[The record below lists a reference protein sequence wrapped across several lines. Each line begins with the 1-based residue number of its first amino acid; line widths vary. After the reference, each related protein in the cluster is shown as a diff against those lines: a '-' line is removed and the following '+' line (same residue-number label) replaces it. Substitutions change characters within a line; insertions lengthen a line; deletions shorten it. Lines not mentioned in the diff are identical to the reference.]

1 MRGIIK
7 LTVGIGFLGLSLF
20 IGELVIDWYDTF
32 SWSRARKSNA
42 QVSSENSDSNSRSIA
57 SVESQPMS
65 EVLAIAKS
73 LEKDSRIPLGEK
85 KVINN
90 NSNGGSNVDPLWAAH
105 LEDKGLKEFDKELGK
120 FMKDSQEEK
129 MIKQLLVLNH
139 EGVTHTPEEYRMIGQ
154 AHEQLLK
161 NPVASANY
169 IKDAFEEMPADGF
182 AKERSYLMQ
191 LAMQLTEDGSAKNV
205 IEQMLMKEMQKD
217 YGPYNPENISSSMPV
232 IAISSY
238 FAMTLEPEKRQAAGQ
253 MFLNN
258 QKDPQLIQM
267 YQSMIQQSSPSPGSD
282 LNQSSHDNQSYN
294 SVAAEF
300 SS

>member
-1 MRGIIK
+1 MRGIVKVTI
-7 LTVGIGFLGLSLF
+7 GIGFLGLSLY
-20 IGELVIDWYDTF
+20 IGELIVDWYDTF
-32 SWSRARKSNA
+32 SWSHKRNQQKITQENDETDSKSA
-42 QVSSENSDSNSRSIA
+42 SRSIA
-57 SVESQPMS
+57 SLPSQNN
-65 EVLAIAKS
+65 EVLAIARS
-73 LEKDSRIPLGEK
+73 LEKDHRIPLGEK
-85 KVINN
+85 KIIAD
-90 NSNGGSNVDPLWAAH
+90 NSGSIDPLWAAH
-105 LEDKGLKEFDKELGK
+105 LDDKGMKEFDKDLGK

-139 EGVTHTPEEYRMIGQ
+139 EGVTHTPDEYRMIGQ

-161 NPVASANY
+161 NPTASANY
-169 IKDAFEEMPADGF
+169 IKDAFEGMPTENF

-191 LAMQLTEDGSAKNV
+191 LAMQLTEDQSAKLV

-253 MFLNN
+253 MFMNT

-267 YQSMIQQSSPSPGSD
+267 YQSMIQQSTPTPQSEQPQQTSSESSD
-282 LNQSSHDNQSYN
+282 YSSTVSQFN
-294 SVAAEF
+294 S
-300 SS
+300 

>member
-1 MRGIIK
+1 MRGFIK

-32 SWSRARKSNA
+32 SWSRALKSNA

-85 KVINN
+85 KIIEN
-90 NSNGGSNVDPLWAAH
+90 NSNIDPLWAAH

-161 NPVASANY
+161 NPVASANF
-169 IKDAFEEMPADGF
+169 IKDAFEEMPADAF

-191 LAMQLTEDGSAKNV
+191 LAMQLTEDASAKNV

-267 YQSMIQQSSPSPGSD
+267 YQSMIQQSSPAPSQD
-282 LNQSSHDNQSYN
+282 MNQSSQDNQSYN
-294 SVAAEF
+294 NIAAEF
-300 SS
+300 NS